1 MRVTCYRMI
10 SHKCNTGTATLLPK
24 AQGSVWSKGR
34 NHVEAKDDK
43 WIQEQREKDLKLSG
57 EGIEGPSKGS

>member
-24 AQGSVWSKGR
+24 VQESVWSKGR
-34 NHVEAKDDK
+34 NHVEAKGDK
-43 WIQEQREKDLKLSG
+43 WIQEQREKELETEWRG
-57 EGIEGPSKGS
+57 N